1 MIPWRNISLN
11 TLQVLGN
18 QILGVFVFLF
28 LSRYLDKSSYGELN
42 WSLAVLTVLTTILS
56 LRLEQ
61 IVVRDV
67 AAGKNASA
75 MLTLFLFHTVATA
88 LVFSGILLVCRFIWP
103 VFFGQHPLI
112 WLLSFSQLL
121 LFISLPFRQLV
132 TGKSAWGWLVAL
144 SSISNVIRCLGLV
157 GFVLFS
163 GFTLPGVVMLFTVS
177 ALAEWLLGAFI
188 VFYPLRVPLE
198 RRVSLAGYSS
208 LIKSSLPQV
217 GMVFLNAGMARIDW
231 ILMGLFST
239 PAHTAEYSFAYR
251 AYEFSPLPL
260 LVLAP
265 FLLNSFSRYF
275 AETNVS
281 GGVGVAGATG
291 GSGIVGTP
299 GVSGG
304 IAPPVWLNSWI
315 RAAVI
320 FGTLLPLL
328 GVLVWVPLVDG
339 LTLGKYG
346 QAGAL
351 PFLLL
356 SCSIPFQYLI
366 NVYWTAEFAAN
377 RLGRI
382 FRITAIT
389 AIVVLAGDF
398 LLIPSFAGAGAAMTW
413 LIAMVVKFFLFSRK
427 PLLTGTYNWSNKLFF
442 GILIALVAGGVA
454 IWLASAVVLRVGIA
468 VVLYGGLAWVGG
480 LADKE
485 WVKSE
490 WVKREWVKRV
500 RLPSIDWSLL
510 FFLVG
515 ILNVKL
521 YVKVAAVLFAVVLH
535 RKKAIPREIFR
546 KNHLWFYAA
555 MLLLA
560 IFNLVLSLSSLS
572 ASAFMAFGLGS
583 GYWLLALL
591 SAYYIYLFV
600 QEGGDERL
608 HRTVGLFF
616 LLNSVC
622 MVMSFL
628 GICFQAGVINP
639 YTYEGEHRRYFINT
653 GDMITGISLDGSVT
667 TALISAFGVLYFF
680 YRNRRLNALFCLTT
694 MLLAGSNF
702 ADLMLIVLFVFIF
715 IFRSDRLQK
724 SMILVSMLIM
734 VVFFAKVS
742 PQNGVYVRTILQRL
756 DGKHVYEEPVPI
768 PNAKDHEFVE
778 RPEVQRREVTMKRFE
793 QTLYSRGM
801 EDSFKLRFKS
811 YNRSGRWVSWQQ
823 MADFFRDHPAL
834 IPLGAGMGH
843 FSSRLAFKTTALD
856 IAGAYPVGKRYIDPF
871 FRDNY
876 LYLYLYYHTHDE
888 GQHSVV
894 NKPDSVYGQLL
905 SEYGLIGLILFGL
918 FYAAYFIRGGWGLTY
933 GLPVLLLM
941 GMAFFTE
948 YWFEQ
953 LSVVI
958 LFELLLLSDKK
969 KHQT

>member
-18 QILGVFVFLF
+18 QILGVFVFLL
-28 LSRYLDKSSYGELN
+28 LSRYLDKNSYGELN
-42 WSLAVLTVLTTILS
+42 WSLAVITVITTILS

-61 IVVRDV
+61 IVVRNV
-67 AAGKNASA
+67 AAGKDASA
-75 MLTLFLFHTVATA
+75 MLTLFLFHTIAAAV
-88 LVFSGILLVCRFIWP
+88 VFLGVLSACRVLAP
-103 VFFGQHPLI
+103 VFFGHHPLI

-144 SSISNVIRCLGLV
+144 SSISNVIRCLGLL

-163 GFTLPGVVMLFTVS
+163 GFTLWGVVMLFTVS
-177 ALAEWLLGAFI
+177 ALAEWVLGAFI
-188 VFYPLRVPLE
+188 VFYQLGVGLD
-198 RRVSLAGYSS
+198 RRVSLAGYSE
-208 LIKSSLPQV
+208 LIKGSLPQV
-217 GMVFLNAGMARIDW
+217 GLVFLNAGMARIDW

-265 FLLNSFSRYF
+265 FLLNSFSRRCID
-275 AETNVS
+275 
-281 GGVGVAGATG
+281 GVITVPA
-291 GSGIVGTP
+291 
-299 GVSGG
+299 
-304 IAPPVWLNSWI
+304 WMERYI
-315 RAAVI
+315 RAVVI

-382 FRITAIT
+382 FAITAIT

-398 LLIPSFAGAGAAMTW
+398 LLIPYFAGMGAAMTW
-413 LIAMVVKFFLFSRK
+413 LIAMVVQFFLFSRK
-427 PLLTGTYNWSNKLFF
+427 PLLAGAYSWNNKLFY
-442 GILIALVAGGVA
+442 GIAIALVAGGIA
-454 IWLASAVVLRVGIA
+454 MWLTPSVVLRVGIA
-468 VVLYGGLAWVGG
+468 LAVYGGLAWVGG
-480 LADKE
+480 LVEKE
-485 WVKSE
+485 WIKVI
-490 WVKREWVKRV
+490 

-510 FFLVG
+510 LFLVG
-515 ILNVKL
+515 VLNVKL
-521 YVKVAAVLFAVVLH
+521 YIKVAAVLFAVVLY
-535 RKKAIPREIFR
+535 RKKAIPGLFFR

-560 IFNLVLSLSSLS
+560 VCNLLLSIPSLS
-572 ASAFMAFGLGS
+572 APAFIAFGLGC
-583 GYWLLALL
+583 GYWLLAML

-600 QEGGDERL
+600 QEDEQRL
-608 HRTVGLFF
+608 HRTIEVFF
-616 LLNSVC
+616 LLNGG
-622 MVMSFL
+622 VMLVSFL
-628 GICFQAGVINP
+628 VVCFQAGVINP

-653 GDMITGISLDGSVT
+653 GDMITGIGLDGSVT
-667 TALISAFGVLYFF
+667 TALIAAFGVLYFF
-680 YRNRRLNALFCLTT
+680 YRDRRLAMLFCLST

-702 ADLMLIVLFVFIF
+702 VDLMLGVIFLFIF

-724 SMILVSMLIM
+724 SMIIVSLMFIA
-734 VVFFAKVS
+734 VFFAKVS
-742 PQNGVYVRTILQRL
+742 PQNGEYVKDIVSRL
-756 DGKHVYEEPVPI
+756 DGKHVYNEPVPI
-768 PNAKDHEFVE
+768 PNARDYEFVE
-778 RPEVQRREVTMKRFE
+778 RKDVVKKEATMKAVQ
-793 QTLYSRGM
+793 QTLYPPKM
-801 EDSFKLRFKS
+801 EDSFRVRFKS
-811 YNRSGRWVSWQQ
+811 YNRSGRWVAWQQ
-823 MADFFRDHPAL
+823 MVHFFEDHPAL
-834 IPLGAGMGH
+834 IPLGAGMGR

-856 IAGAYPVGKRYIDPF
+856 IAGGYPAGRRFIDPF

-876 LYLYLYYHTHDE
+876 LYLYIYYHSRDE

-905 SEYGLIGLILFGL
+905 SEYGLVGLLLFGV
-918 FYAAYFIRGGWGLTY
+918 FYVAFFMKGSWGLTY
-933 GLPVLLLM
+933 GLPILLLM

-958 LFELLLLSDKK
+958 LFELLLLLDKK
-969 KHQT
+969 KHQP

>member
-18 QILGVFVFLF
+18 QILGVFVFLL
-28 LSRYLDKSSYGELN
+28 LSRYLDKNSYGELN
-42 WSLAVLTVLTTILS
+42 WSLAVITVITTILS

-61 IVVRDV
+61 IVVRNV

-75 MLTLFLFHTVATA
+75 MLTLFLFHTIAAAV
-88 LVFSGILLVCRFIWP
+88 LFLGVLLACRLIWP
-103 VFFGQHPLI
+103 VFFGHHPLI

-132 TGKSAWGWLVAL
+132 TGKSAWGWLVVL
-144 SSISNVIRCLGLV
+144 SSISNVIRCLGLLAL
-157 GFVLFS
+157 VLFS
-163 GFTLPGVVMLFTVS
+163 GFTLSGVVMLFTVS
-177 ALAEWLLGAFI
+177 ALAEWVLGAFI
-188 VFYPLRVPLE
+188 VFYQLNVRLD
-198 RRVSLAGYSS
+198 RRVSLAGYSE
-208 LIKSSLPQV
+208 LIKGSLPQV
-217 GMVFLNAGMARIDW
+217 GLVFLNAGMARIDW

-239 PAHTAEYSFAYR
+239 AGHTAEYSFAYR

-265 FLLNSFSRYF
+265 FLLNSFSRRTVDGAITVPLWMERYIR
-275 AETNVS
+275 
-281 GGVGVAGATG
+281 GV
-291 GSGIVGTP
+291 
-299 GVSGG
+299 
-304 IAPPVWLNSWI
+304 
-315 RAAVI
+315 VI

-351 PFLLL
+351 PFLFL

-382 FRITAIT
+382 FSITAIT

-398 LLIPSFAGAGAAMTW
+398 LLIPYFGGTGAAMTW
-413 LIAMVVKFFLFSRK
+413 LVAMVVQFLLFSRK
-427 PLLTGTYNWSNKLFF
+427 PLLEGAYGWNNKLFY
-442 GILIALVAGGVA
+442 GIAIALVAGGLA
-454 IWLASAVVLRVGIA
+454 ILLTPSVVLRVGIA
-468 VVLYGGLAWVGG
+468 IALYGGLAWVGG
-480 LADKE
+480 LVDKE
-485 WVKSE
+485 WGII
-490 WVKREWVKRV
+490 VKRAI

-515 ILNVKL
+515 VLNVKL
-521 YVKVAAVLFAVVLH
+521 YIKVAAVLFAVVLN
-535 RKKAIPREIFR
+535 RKKAIPKNVFR

-555 MLLLA
+555 MLFLA
-560 IFNLVLSLSSLS
+560 ICNLFLSMSSLS
-572 ASAFMAFGLGS
+572 APAFIAFGLGC

-600 QEGGDERL
+600 QQDEQRL
-608 HRTVGLFF
+608 HRTVSFFF
-616 LLNSVC
+616 LLNGFAMLV
-622 MVMSFL
+622 SFL
-628 GICFQAGVINP
+628 VICFKAGVINP
-639 YTYEGEHRRYFINT
+639 YTYEGQHRRYFINT

-667 TALISAFGVLYFF
+667 TALIGAFGVLYFF
-680 YRNRRLNALFCLTT
+680 YRNKRLAMLFCLCT

-702 ADLMLIVLFVFIF
+702 VDLMLGIIFLFVF

-724 SMILVSMLIM
+724 SMILVSMMIIA
-734 VVFFAKVS
+734 VFFAKVS
-742 PQNGVYVRTILQRL
+742 PQNGEYVKELMSRVNKKNVY
-756 DGKHVYEEPVPI
+756 KEPVPI
-768 PNAKDHEFVE
+768 PNAKDFEFVE
-778 RPEVQRREVTMKRFE
+778 GADVVQKEATMKRFE
-793 QTLYSRGM
+793 ETLYPPNM
-801 EDSFKLRFKS
+801 EDSFKVRFKD
-811 YNRSGRWVSWQQ
+811 YNRSGRWVAWQQ
-823 MADFFRDHPAL
+823 MVGFFQDHPAL
-834 IPLGAGMGH
+834 IPLGAGMGR

-856 IAGAYPVGKRYIDPF
+856 IEGSYPVGRRFIDPF

-876 LYLYLYYHTHDE
+876 LYLYLYYHSRDE

-894 NKPDSVYGQLL
+894 NKPDSVYGQLF
-905 SEYGLIGLILFGL
+905 SEYGLVGLLLFGI
-918 FYAAYFIRGGWGLTY
+918 FYVAFFMKGSLGLTY
-933 GLPVLLLM
+933 GLPILLLM

-958 LFELLLLSDKK
+958 LFELLLLLDKK
-969 KHQT
+969 KHQL